1 MDFYHVTR
9 FTILVDQNGAPCNQI
24 GRQSFFLTRFNL
36 LIEQL
41 IKPEL
46 FLKFSPDIKP
56 LIQRCYHSMPRPF
69 FGAAG
74 DENMK
79 PLVIT
84 TVK

>member
-1 MDFYHVTR
+1 MTR
-9 FTILVDQNGAPCNQI
+9 FTILVDQKGAPCNLI

-46 FLKFSPDIKP
+46 FLKFPPDIKP
-56 LIQRCYHSMPRPF
+56 LIQRCYHFMPRPF
-69 FGAAG
+69 FGPAG